1 MKKIAVITGSRSEYG
16 PLKILMDAIE
26 KDDELELLSIVTGM
40 HTLSNYG
47 NTYKIVK
54 NDFPKSV
61 IIPMSLEGDRLLD
74 MVNYLTSGIENL
86 AEHFFKK
93 KPDIVVVAG
102 DRSEALA
109 ASLAALY
116 LNIVIAHINGGD
128 VSGGI
133 IDESIRHAI
142 TKMAHVHLAH
152 NKLNAERIRKM
163 GEEKDRIYITGALA
177 VESILKQRIK
187 PKKEIFKK
195 YNLNPNKT
203 TFLIVQHPISI
214 LKDRGYSQMN
224 ELFLAIDE
232 LKEQT
237 ILIYPNCDAG
247 SRELIKLINNYEEK
261 EYIHVFRNLPNIDYL
276 SLMKAVDVMIGN
288 SSSGYIEAPTF
299 KIPVINIGNRQRGRE
314 KSDNILNIEPKKE
327 KILDA
332 INFIFT
338 NKTYQNKVKN
348 CVNKF
353 GGANASQNIIRVL
366 KNVKIDENF
375 LQKQITY

>member
-54 NDFPKSV
+54 SDFPKSV

-74 MVNYLTSGIENL
+74 MVNYLTSGIANL
-86 AEHFFKK
+86 AEYFFKK

-142 TKMAHVHLAH
+142 TKIAHIHLAH

-177 VESILKQRIK
+177 VESILKQIIK

-195 YNLNPNKT
+195 YNLNTNKT

-247 SRELIKLINNYEEK
+247 SRELIKLINNYEKK

-314 KSDNILNIEPKKE
+314 KSDNILNVEPKKE

-348 CVNKF
+348 CVNKS